1 MGRGDTVSADA
12 LAQNAID
19 LLEAILDEQLE
30 HDPEPSHQLANG
42 LFDLA
47 VDAYENRVITVG
59 RSLLIMT
66 KCYETLRPG
75 KTMDWEKAE
84 ELLGNK

>member
-1 MGRGDTVSADA
+1 MSADA
-12 LAQNAID
+12 IAQNAID
-19 LLEAILDEQLE
+19 LLEAILDEQIE

-47 VDAYENRVITVG
+47 VDAYENRVMPVG

-66 KCYETLRPG
+66 KCYEIVRPG
-75 KTMDWEKAE
+75 KTMSWEKAE
-84 ELLGNK
+84 ELLGSK